1 MFNFRTKEDEFFK
14 SFSESAR
21 LLRDGAHILN
31 EVMNDHTK
39 IGEKITQMA
48 NLEHTADDHND
59 EIIDRLNQTF
69 ITPMDRE
76 DIYAMA
82 NMLDDGVDFMQG
94 IIERMM
100 LYRTGKPSEGAIELS
115 RLMTDCSEE
124 IVKAF
129 ELLKNIKG
137 NQHKIL
143 DHTRKVVVLE
153 SEGDRIYRQEVA
165 HLFTSGGDTLEIIK
179 WKEVLENLED
189 ALDHYEKIADLLRG
203 VVMKYA

>member
-1 MFNFRTKEDEFFK
+1 MFKFKSKEDEFFR
-14 SFSESAR
+14 FFAESAKS
-21 LLRDGAHILN
+21 LRDGAYILS

-39 IGEKITQMA
+39 IGEKISQMA
-48 NLEHTADDHND
+48 NLEHQADDQND
-59 EIIDRLNQTF
+59 AIIDKLNQTF

-82 NMLDDGVDFMQG
+82 NMLDDGVDFIQG
-94 IIERMM
+94 ILERMI
-100 LYRTGKPSEGAIELS
+100 LYRTGKPSTGAIELS
-115 RLMTDCSEE
+115 RLIVDCADE

-137 NQHKIL
+137 NQNKIL
-143 DHTRKVVVLE
+143 DHTRKIVVLE

-179 WKEVLENLED
+179 WKEILENLENV
-189 ALDHYEKIADLLRG
+189 LDHYEKIADLIRG

>member
-1 MFNFRTKEDEFFK
+1 MFNFRSKEDEFFK
-14 SFSESAR
+14 LFSESAK
-21 LLRDGAHILN
+21 LLRDGAYILN
-31 EVMNDHTK
+31 EVMNDHAK

-48 NLEHTADDHND
+48 NLEHEADDHND
-59 EIIDRLNQTF
+59 AIIDKLNQTF
-69 ITPMDRE
+69 ITPLDRE

-82 NMLDDGVDFMQG
+82 NMLDDGVDAVQG
-94 IIERMM
+94 ILERMM

-115 RLMTDCSEE
+115 RLMADCADE
-124 IVKAF
+124 ILKAF

-143 DHTRKVVVLE
+143 DHTRKIVVLE

-165 HLFTSGGDTLEIIK
+165 YLFTSGGDTLEIIK
-179 WKEVLENLED
+179 WKEVLENLEN
-189 ALDHYEKIADLLRG
+189 ALDHYESIADLIRG

>member
-1 MFNFRTKEDEFFK
+1 MFNFRSKEDEFFK
-14 SFSESAR
+14 LFSESAR
-21 LLRDGAHILN
+21 LLRDGAYILN
-31 EVMNDHTK
+31 EVMNDYTQ
-39 IGEKITQMA
+39 IGEKIPQMA
-48 NLEHTADDHND
+48 NLEHEADDHND
-59 EIIDRLNQTF
+59 AIIDKLNQTF

-82 NMLDDGVDFMQG
+82 NALDDGVDVIQG
-94 IIERMM
+94 ILERMM

-115 RLMTDCSEE
+115 RLMADCADE

-165 HLFTSGGDTLEIIK
+165 YLFTSGGDTLEIIK
-179 WKEVLENLED
+179 WKEVLENLEN
-189 ALDHYEKIADLLRG
+189 ALDHYESIADLIRG

>member
-14 SFSESAR
+14 LFAESAK
-21 LLRDGAHILN
+21 LLRAGAYALN

-39 IGEKITQMA
+39 IGEKTTQIS
-48 NLEHTADDHND
+48 NLEHDADDIND
-59 EIIDRLNQTF
+59 AIIDKLNQTF
-69 ITPMDRE
+69 ITPLDRE
-76 DIYAMA
+76 DIYQMA
-82 NMLDDGVDFMQG
+82 NMLDDGVDFIQG
-94 IIERMM
+94 TVERMM

-115 RLMTDCSEE
+115 RLMADCSEE

-165 HLFTSGGDTLEIIK
+165 HLFTSGGDALEIIK

-189 ALDHYEKIADLLRG
+189 ALDHYESIADLIRG

>member
-1 MFNFRTKEDEFFK
+1 MFKFRSKEDEFFK
-14 SFSESAR
+14 LFSESAR
-21 LLRDGAHILN
+21 LLRDGAYILN
-31 EVMNDHTK
+31 EVLNDYTK
-39 IGEKITQMA
+39 IGEIIPRMA
-48 NLEHTADDHND
+48 NLEHEADDNND
-59 EIIDRLNQTF
+59 AIIDKLNQTF

-76 DIYAMA
+76 DIYAIA
-82 NMLDDGVDFMQG
+82 NMLDDGVDFIQG
-94 IIERMM
+94 TIERMM
-100 LYRTGKPSEGAIELS
+100 LYRTGKPSEGAIELG
-115 RLMTDCSEE
+115 RLIADCADE

-143 DHTRKVVVLE
+143 DHTRKIVVLE

-165 HLFTSGGDTLEIIK
+165 HLFTSGSDTLEIIK

-189 ALDHYEKIADLLRG
+189 ALDHYESIADLIRG

>member
-1 MFNFRTKEDEFFK
+1 MFRFKSKEDEFFK
-14 SFSESAR
+14 LFSESAR
-21 LLRDGAHILN
+21 LLRDGAYILN

-39 IGEKITQMA
+39 IGEKIPQMA
-48 NLEHTADDHND
+48 NVEHEADDQND
-59 EIIDRLNQTF
+59 AIIDKLNQTF
-69 ITPMDRE
+69 ITPLDRE

-82 NMLDDGVDFMQG
+82 NMLDDGVDAVQG
-94 IIERMM
+94 ILERMM

-115 RLMTDCSEE
+115 RLMADCADE

-143 DHTRKVVVLE
+143 DHTRKIVVLE

-165 HLFTSGGDTLEIIK
+165 YLFTSGGDTLEIIK
-179 WKEVLENLED
+179 WKEVLENLEN
-189 ALDHYEKIADLLRG
+189 ALDHYESIADLIRG